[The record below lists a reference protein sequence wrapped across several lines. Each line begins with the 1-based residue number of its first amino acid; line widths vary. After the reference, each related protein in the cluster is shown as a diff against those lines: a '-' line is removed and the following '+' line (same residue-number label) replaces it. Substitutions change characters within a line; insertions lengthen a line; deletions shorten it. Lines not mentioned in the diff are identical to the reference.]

1 MGCSRLKVLI
11 ILRSKFEPKLGERI
25 LLHAGE
31 VHTMWKSIW
40 SMQTPAVVKNFLWKV
55 GNDLLPNK
63 SNLLKKRISKTRSA
77 SPICF
82 NSQKILSIF
91 SGGVRLL
98 WRFGKS
104 VAKKSRSSNSDEG

>member
-77 SPICF
+77 SPICLQLTEDTF
-82 NSQKILSIF
+82 HI
-91 SGGVRLL
+91 L
-98 WRFGKS
+98 WRCSFAMAVWQECGK
-104 VAKKSRSSNSDEG
+104 KIQK